1 MYISRYLHRARC
13 GLWLVLAPQ
22 RRRGGHRDQD
32 TSEGRAD
39 SHTGNTD
46 TGAGADTHTELFISY
61 FVLHCLLLKV
71 GWISSS
77 SKQNSIC
84 ASENLLRFKLSF
96 GTNWDFSPLIVLYLE
111 PQFYG
116 SILLCLQD
124 RQWSVVA
131 LHPIQHLLA
140 HISESGLLYCT
151 DCSRTA
157 NKLAHLTD
165 SKKKCQKA

>member
-1 MYISRYLHRARC
+1 MYLNWRCDMYPGRGVGCDWCWLRSGGDTMTRTLVKAR
-13 GLWLVLAPQ
+13 L
-22 RRRGGHRDQD
+22 
-32 TSEGRAD
+32 
-39 SHTGNTD
+39 
-46 TGAGADTHTELFISY
+46 THTPGTRIQARGRTRTPSFLY
-61 FVLHCLLLKV
+61 RTYYVLHCLLLKV

-111 PQFYG
+111 PQLYG

-124 RQWSVVA
+124 RRW
-131 LHPIQHLLA
+131 LPCIQYLLA